1 MQLPDYSFTVLVYY
15 SCVDSDIQTQS
26 MSVCLSTFI
35 HYVGST
41 WYLVLT
47 TELQSTDFNWFIES
61 RPVENL
67 CYDCS
72 HLLDVEEVVGGDAAP
87 GVRVLALQP
96 VLEDA
101 LLAPHLLAV
110 TPAALAEQSAH
121 GALVTHWSHPVSGH
135 TLSVVTHWRGH
146 TECGPLLCHGRPWR
160 HQATLPRA
168 ASPCWCCHHRPPTR
182 HSDTRPGA
190 RRSMSVDLWTLF
202 LLSPHFIEQIKSQHY
217 CHCRIDNRM

>member
-1 MQLPDYSFTVLVYY
+1 
-15 SCVDSDIQTQS
+15 

-72 HLLDVEEVVGGDAAP
+72 HLLDVEEIVGGDAAP
-87 GVRVLALQP
+87 GVRVLPLQP

-101 LLAPHLLAV
+101 LLAPHLLALA
-110 TPAALAEQSAH
+110 PAALAEQSAH

-135 TLSVVTHWRGH
+135 TLAWSHWVWATVVLWSSLATPGN
-146 TECGPLLCHGRPWR
+146 TAPGRQPV
-160 HQATLPRA
+160 LVLSPPA
-168 ASPCWCCHHRPPTR
+168 AHPTPEVNV
-182 HSDTRPGA
+182 SG
-190 RRSMSVDLWTLF
+190 SVDTI
-202 LLSPHFIEQIKSQHY
+202 FIVSLH
-217 CHCRIDNRM
+217 RTN